1 MMHYAETVKGSIA
14 FPLQSL
20 DDLYGDVIEKAHMT
34 QVRLAETEKYPHV
47 TFFFDGGKEM
57 EFKHS
62 TRIVIPSPNVA
73 TYDLKPEMSAYE
85 VKDKA
90 VEAIRSKA
98 FDTMILNFANP
109 DMVGHTGSLSAT
121 IKAVEAVDAC
131 TKEVV
136 EALLKEGGIA
146 IVLADHGNAEQMID
160 SEGNPHTAHTTNVVP
175 VAITSFDYT
184 LSSGA
189 LCDVAPTLLELLGI
203 GGTRGAPGYGRYAT
217 AEFGAD
223 KFKADPGYAFR
234 MSEGMKALERSAAA
248 RGGLLSGATLRGTQR
263 FGQDLASQEYQNAFN
278 RYQAERAGT
287 LNPYQALA
295 GTAQS
300 GANVLG
306 QQAGQMGSNISNAL
320 GAYGSSVQGNLIGAG
335 NAQAAGQIGMANALA
350 GGVGQG
356 INFYQNQQLLSRL
369 PSYGSSL
376 GGGF

>member
-1 MMHYAETVKGSIA
+1 MA
-14 FPLQSL
+14 
-20 DDLYGDVIEKAHMT
+20 
-34 QVRLAETEKYPHV
+34 
-47 TFFFDGGKEM
+47 
-57 EFKHS
+57 
-62 TRIVIPSPNVA
+62 VA
-73 TYDLKPEMSAYE
+73 TGTAILGAAALTAGVGAYSANRAAGAQRDAANQASQVAGQTADQQVALQREIFDRQTELQKPFR
-85 VKDKA
+85 
-90 VEAIRSKA
+90 EA
-98 FDTMILNFANP
+98 
-109 DMVGHTGSLSAT
+109 
-121 IKAVEAVDAC
+121 
-131 TKEVV
+131 
-136 EALLKEGGIA
+136 GIA
-146 IVLADHGNAEQMID
+146 GQNR
-160 SEGNPHTAHTTNVVP
+160 
-175 VAITSFDYT
+175 
-184 LSSGA
+184 
-189 LCDVAPTLLELLGI
+189 LLELLGI
-203 GGTRGAPGYGRYAT
+203 GGTKGAPGYGRYAT